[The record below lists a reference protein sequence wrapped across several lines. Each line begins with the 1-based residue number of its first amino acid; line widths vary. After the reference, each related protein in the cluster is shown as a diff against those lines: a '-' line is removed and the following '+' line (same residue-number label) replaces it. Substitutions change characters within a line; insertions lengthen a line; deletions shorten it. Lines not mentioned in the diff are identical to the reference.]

1 MPRLLST
8 VACNL
13 DPQLLGACLPLFE
26 SGEADAIEWSF
37 DALYRLNE
45 LPEWFHGLIGAFSEG
60 DRLIG
65 HGIFFSLFSGK
76 WHPEQQ
82 AWLKELASICDRYR
96 FDHITEHFGF
106 MTGQDFHH
114 GAPLNI
120 PYTAATLR
128 IGQDRLQR
136 IAEACGRPVGLE
148 NLAFSYSAD
157 EVRRHGDFLDKLLAP
172 VNGFLILDL
181 HNVYCQVENFDID
194 FDTLAAMYPLHRV
207 REIHISGGSWEPSAD
222 GSHNIR
228 RDTHDD
234 AVPEKV
240 FQYLERIIPQCPH
253 LRYVVMEQLGAGLQ
267 TEACK
272 SAFRADFRR
281 MADIAGTWNNPA
293 ADESIH
299 PFTPP
304 ASRLQSVPAEDLAL
318 HRQQTE
324 LSSILENA
332 ASLEDALRSLKAS
345 SLAQTDWQVEQ
356 WSPYMVET
364 AMRIAR
370 KWMKKD

>member
-13 DPQLLGACLPLFE
+13 DPHLLGACLPLFE

-37 DALYRLNE
+37 DALYRHE
-45 LPEWFHGLIGAFSEG
+45 ALPDWFHGLISAFSEG

-65 HGIFFSLFSGK
+65 HGIFFSLFAGK
-76 WHPEQQ
+76 WYPQQ
-82 AWLKELASICDRYR
+82 EAWLRELSSISSRYR

-120 PYTAATLR
+120 PYTTTTLR

-136 IAEACGRPVGLE
+136 IAQACGRPVGLE
-148 NLAFSYSAD
+148 NLAFAYSAE
-157 EVRRHGDFLDKLLAP
+157 EVRRHGEFLDRLLEP

-181 HNVYCQVENFDID
+181 HNLYCQVENFGID
-194 FDTLAAMYPLHRV
+194 FETLAAMHPLHRV

-222 GSHNIR
+222 GSQTIR

-240 FQYLERIIPQCPH
+240 FHYLERIIPQCPH
-253 LRYVVMEQLGAGLQ
+253 LRYVVMEQLGAALE
-267 TEACK
+267 TEASK

-281 MADIAGTWNNPA
+281 MAEIAGAWDNPA
-293 ADESIH
+293 LDESVH
-299 PFTPP
+299 PFAPP
-304 ASRLQSVPAEDLAL
+304 AIQPQGPPAEDPAL
-318 HRQQTE
+318 HRQQAE
-324 LSSILENA
+324 LSSILETA
-332 ASLEDALRSLKAS
+332 PSLHDALRRLENS
-345 SLAQTDWQVEQ
+345 SLAGSDWQPER

-364 AMRIAR
+364 AMQIAQ